1 MTTSLWL
8 VRHGQT
14 DWNLVGRYQGQS
26 DPPLNPAGR
35 AQARALAARLGGH
48 GFHALYTS
56 DLLRARQT
64 ADALAVRTGLPPR
77 LEPRLRE
84 MHHGAWDGLL
94 LTEIQERFPADWAAW
109 RQDPHAARPPGGET
123 VMEVAQR
130 VATAL
135 DGIALRHAGGH
146 VIVVSHGLALA
157 TALCRARGIPLA
169 QAHDL
174 VPPNAE
180 ATMVRWSTPR

>member
-1 MTTSLWL
+1 
-8 VRHGQT
+8 
-14 DWNLVGRYQGQS
+14 
-26 DPPLNPAGR
+26 
-35 AQARALAARLGGH
+35 
-48 GFHALYTS
+48 
-56 DLLRARQT
+56 
-64 ADALAVRTGLPPR
+64 
-77 LEPRLRE
+77 
-84 MHHGAWDGLL
+84 
-94 LTEIQERFPADWAAW
+94 
-109 RQDPHAARPPGGET
+109 
-123 VMEVAQR
+123 MEVAQR

>member
-1 MTTSLWL
+1 MTARLWL

-14 DWNLVGRYQGQS
+14 DWNVVGRYQGQS
-26 DPPLNPAGR
+26 DPPLNPVGR
-35 AQARALAARLGGH
+35 AQARALASRLRGH
-48 GFHALYTS
+48 GFQALYTS

-64 ADALAVRTGLPPR
+64 ADALAAHAGLAPR

-94 LTEIQERFPADWAAW
+94 VTEIQARFPADWAAW
-109 RQDPHAARPPGGET
+109 RHAPHAARPPGGET
-123 VMEVAQR
+123 VTEVAER
-130 VATAL
+130 VAAAL
-135 DGIALRHAGGH
+135 DDIARRHAGGH
-146 VIVVSHGLALA
+146 VLVVSHGLALA
-157 TALCRARGIPLA
+157 TALCRVHDVPLA

-180 ATMVRWSTPR
+180 ATMVRWTPG